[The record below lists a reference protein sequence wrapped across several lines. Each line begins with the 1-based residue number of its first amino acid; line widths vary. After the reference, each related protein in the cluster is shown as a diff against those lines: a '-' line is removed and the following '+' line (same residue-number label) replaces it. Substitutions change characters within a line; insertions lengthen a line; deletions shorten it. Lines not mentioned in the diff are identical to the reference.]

1 MLTEIRRGNRRAL
14 ARLLT
19 AVENDRA
26 SVTVDLSKLCAFAA
40 DAAVIGVTGAPGVGK
55 SVLVAALTKLLR
67 KREQTVAIV
76 AVDPSSPFSGGAI
89 LGDRIRMREL
99 AGDRGVFIRS
109 MANRG
114 QLGGLAWATQDVVRV
129 LAAAGFDY
137 VIVETVGAGQSEVDI
152 ARLADTT
159 VVVVAP
165 GAGDG
170 VQSLKAG
177 ILEIA
182 DILVVNK
189 CDMPGAETAARTL
202 NSMLEF
208 NHPGKQPADAH
219 PPWTPPIVRT
229 SALHETGLEELAQCL
244 AEHQK
249 YLCESGLL
257 DAQRSAGLRSEFE
270 ARLRESWVLRLFDT
284 FAPTEFTGIIECV
297 AAREIDPQSAVDAL
311 LAQLNISRLE

>member
-1 MLTEIRRGNRRAL
+1 M
-14 ARLLT
+14 
-19 AVENDRA
+19 ENDRA
-26 SVTVDLSKLCAFAA
+26 SVTVDLSQLYACAP

-55 SVLVAALTKLLR
+55 SALVAALTKRLR

-89 LGDRIRMREL
+89 LGDRIRMREH

-109 MANRG
+109 MASRG
-114 QLGGLAWATQDVVRV
+114 QLGGLAWATQDVARV
-129 LAAAGFDY
+129 LAAAAFDY

-189 CDMPGAETAARTL
+189 CDAPGAETAARTL

-219 PPWTPPIVRT
+219 PAWIPPIVRA
-229 SALHETGLEELAQCL
+229 SALQETGLEELAQCL

-284 FAPTEFTGIIECV
+284 FAPAEFTGMIERI